1 MNNIDGLSFFNLKYK
16 LNNIFIIAIIYIF
29 DYIYN
34 KIKIFSIII

>member
-1 MNNIDGLSFFNLKYK
+1 MVNVDGLSFFNLKYK
-16 LNNIFIIAIIYIF
+16 INNIFKIVIIYIF